1 MSGYAFHPD
10 AFADLDEIWE
20 YIAQDNV
27 DAADR
32 VLADIH
38 STLTTLAG
46 APQIGHRRPDL
57 TTRPLRFHVA
67 RDEYPIA
74 YALPRSRFGSWRCF
88 TAVEIRDSQRPF
100 FATESNCRK
109 FPASLFPF

>member
-20 YIAQDNV
+20 YIAEDNI

-38 STLTTLAG
+38 AVLRTLAV
-46 APQIGHRRPDL
+46 HHTSDTDVL
-57 TTRPLRFHVA
+57 T
-67 RDEYPIA
+67 
-74 YALPRSRFGSWRCF
+74 
-88 TAVEIRDSQRPF
+88 
-100 FATESNCRK
+100 
-109 FPASLFPF
+109 

>member
-20 YIAQDNV
+20 YIAEDNL

-38 STLTTLAG
+38 TVLHTLA
-46 APQIGHRRPDL
+46 ASPHRTPM
-57 TTRPLRFHVA
+57 P
-67 RDEYPIA
+67 
-74 YALPRSRFGSWRCF
+74 
-88 TAVEIRDSQRPF
+88 
-100 FATESNCRK
+100 
-109 FPASLFPF
+109 